1 MGNTAIL
8 APTVASPCQ
17 EGHPVDG
24 DGYGAV
30 LVVEM
35 VNVMCR
41 AQTGRYSSRDRR
53 AREGEQRQGQNQP
66 P

>member
-1 MGNTAIL
+1 MGNTDIL
-8 APTVASPCQ
+8 APTVASPRQ

-41 AQTGRYSSRDRR
+41 AQTG
-53 AREGEQRQGQNQP
+53 
-66 P
+66 